1 MPNWK
6 KVIVSGSDA
15 NLNSLNV
22 VNGLTVTGSSNL
34 SGSLIISG
42 STNLVG
48 STGITL
54 FTANADTL
62 TFTGSINISGS
73 TVQTGSISATSFTGS
88 LFGTASYAIQALTA
102 SFAQTASFVTHLNQ
116 NVVISGSTTI
126 TGSLGV
132 GTTGSAVVGRIDAAN
147 DVVAFSTS
155 DENLKKNIKPIKNA
169 IEKIEQIGGYTFD
182 WKKDKKNIHGF
193 SGKDVGVIAQEIEA
207 VLPEVVVTRENGYKA
222 VRYEKIIPLLI
233 EAIKEQ
239 QNKINELE
247 NLLKQSK

>member
-15 NLNSLNV
+15 SLNSLNV
-22 VNGLTVTGSSNL
+22 TNGLTVTGSSNL
-34 SGSLIISG
+34 SGSL
-42 STNLVG
+42 
-48 STGITL
+48 
-54 FTANADTL
+54 
-62 TFTGSINISGS
+62 
-73 TVQTGSISATSFTGS
+73 TV
-88 LFGTASYAIQALTA
+88 
-102 SFAQTASFVTHLNQ
+102 N
-116 NVVISGSTTI
+116 GSTTI

-169 IEKIEQIGGYTFD
+169 IEKIEQIGGYTFN

-193 SGKDVGVIAQEIEA
+193 SGKDIGVIAQEIEA

-247 NLLKQSK
+247 TLLKQSK

>member
-15 NLNSLNV
+15 SLNSINV
-22 VNGLTVTGSSNL
+22 TTDVV
-34 SGSLIISG
+34 
-42 STNLVG
+42 
-48 STGITL
+48 
-54 FTANADTL
+54 A
-62 TFTGSINISGS
+62 
-73 TVQTGSISATSFTGS
+73 QSFTGS
-88 LFGTASYAIQALTA
+88 LFGTASFAVNASTA
-102 SFAQTASFVTHLNQ
+102 SYVTTLNQ
-116 NVVISGSTTI
+116 NVTI

-147 DVVAFSTS
+147 DVVAFATS
-155 DENLKKNIKPIKNA
+155 DQNLKKNIKPIKNA
-169 IEKIEQIGGYTFD
+169 IEKVEQIGGYTFD

-193 SGKDVGVIAQEIEA
+193 SGHDIGVIAQEIEA
-207 VLPEVVVTRENGYKA
+207 VIPEVVVTRENGYKA

-247 NLLKQSK
+247 NLLKQNK